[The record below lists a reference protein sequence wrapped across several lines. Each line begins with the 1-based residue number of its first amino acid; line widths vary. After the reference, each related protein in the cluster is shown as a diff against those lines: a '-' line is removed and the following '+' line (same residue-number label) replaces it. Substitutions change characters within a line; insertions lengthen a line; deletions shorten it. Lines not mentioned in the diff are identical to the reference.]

1 MQEASNSSSPKALY
15 GSHSPTLKALSPS
28 VNLLD
33 LLSPGTMLRALP
45 GDDLQSSQEPHETG
59 NSFVPIRTPSMDG

>member
-1 MQEASNSSSPKALY
+1 MKTLGLREPSHPQVY
-15 GSHSPTLKALSPS
+15 G
-28 VNLLD
+28 NLLD

-45 GDDLQSSQEPHETG
+45 GDVLQSSQEPHETG